1 MPFNRARRNSPL
13 LDTRRTTATASS
25 RSTTVAQSRRR
36 DDVQCDQR
44 GHRELACAPGHSISA
59 ISRAHTSAAL
69 ASKSEI
75 VAGTLQVVKQPCRQW
90 FPLPASG
97 AIRLT
102 MAHALFMGRATYPTC
117 RSRKPA
123 RKCRPT
129 SLVGRQC
136 ETAQSTGDPD
146 DPSARSPG
154 QSSCLP
160 PVIGVSGSSPRD
172 HAISSNR
179 PRCPAAIPCKGNFAR
194 DT

>member
-1 MPFNRARRNSPL
+1 MRSARPP
-13 LDTRRTTATASS
+13 RTCH
-25 RSTTVAQSRRR
+25 V
-36 DDVQCDQR
+36 
-44 GHRELACAPGHSISA
+44 HPGRSISG
-59 ISRAHTSAAL
+59 ISRALTSAAL
-69 ASKSEI
+69 ASKMRSSPESCRI
-75 VAGTLQVVKQPCRQW
+75 VTAHCLGTRCFGKGSVQTVIPAARQ
-90 FPLPASG
+90 SG
-97 AIRLT
+97 ALRLT

-172 HAISSNR
+172 HAISSTAPDGPLR
-179 PRCPAAIPCKGNFAR
+179 FRAKGNFAR

>member
-1 MPFNRARRNSPL
+1 MHGVTHRSLIRVAPQQQHRLARLRLPSQGVVTTFNAISE
-13 LDTRRTTATASS
+13 ATAN
-25 RSTTVAQSRRR
+25 
-36 DDVQCDQR
+36 
-44 GHRELACAPGHSISA
+44 LPCAPGHSISA
-59 ISRAHTSAAL
+59 ISRALTSAAL

-102 MAHALFMGRATYPTC
+102 MAHAGSGNVPDLPVAETRQEVP
-117 RSRKPA
+117 S
-123 RKCRPT
+123 T